1 MWAAVVFFAFTAAQD
16 PVRIGIV
23 VLLIS
28 RPHPLR
34 NVFSYWLGLMITGF
48 GAALAALF
56 LLHDVLLPVTR
67 AVNSASESPVVPPI
81 QIVLGVLALSTAA
94 MLVAPSSVRQ
104 AAYALKPGVDSSVLI
119 AQEKTPGAL
128 ATLMARLSWTG
139 MLEGRSLGM
148 AFIAGLCTST
158 QIVEFWGAMMVILA
172 SGKGA
177 AVQVSAALLFTL
189 LAFTIIE
196 IPLLSCLIAPNK
208 TQEVMAQLHERL
220 RSHRRQILAFMLGLM
235 GVLMVTSGISGV

>member
-34 NVFSYWLGLMITGF
+34 NVSCNGWGLMITGF

-81 QIVLGVLALSTAA
+81 QDRAWCACPVDRCDARCTVVSASGRVRTETRRRLVSPCCPRENARSIDNAHGAIV
-94 MLVAPSSVRQ
+94 
-104 AAYALKPGVDSSVLI
+104 VDRACSRADLW
-119 AQEKTPGAL
+119 GW
-128 ATLMARLSWTG
+128 RLSPDFA
-139 MLEGRSLGM
+139 R
-148 AFIAGLCTST
+148 
-158 QIVEFWGAMMVILA
+158 
-172 SGKGA
+172 
-177 AVQVSAALLFTL
+177 
-189 LAFTIIE
+189 
-196 IPLLSCLIAPNK
+196 
-208 TQEVMAQLHERL
+208 R
-220 RSHRRQILAFMLGLM
+220 HR
-235 GVLMVTSGISGV
+235 